1 MFIDI
6 LILYHINL
14 SSNIFMNF
22 LKNKTILITGGTGSF
37 GSNFA
42 KELLKNKYDIKK
54 IIIFILDELKQFEL
68 QKNSKTMLK
77 N

>member
-42 KELLKNKYDIKK
+42 KVHKNI
-54 IIIFILDELKQFEL
+54 
-68 QKNSKTMLK
+68 T
-77 N
+77 